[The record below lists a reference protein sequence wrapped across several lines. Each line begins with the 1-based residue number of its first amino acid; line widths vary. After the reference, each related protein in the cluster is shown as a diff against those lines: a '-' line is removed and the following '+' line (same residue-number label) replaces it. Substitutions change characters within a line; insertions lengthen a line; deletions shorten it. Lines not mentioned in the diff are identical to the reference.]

1 MVERRS
7 SRRGPVVGIIRRP
20 LRAPVLPDRGGRSA
34 MVVPTAT
41 VIHGAGNELLAAA
54 LAWLNPRFLSEF
66 YPTGTSRFKCALN
79 PGVACEL
86 ADRGGFL
93 FPAPQQATLPLPVF
107 INTKS
112 I

>member
-1 MVERRS
+1 
-7 SRRGPVVGIIRRP
+7 
-20 LRAPVLPDRGGRSA
+20 

-66 YPTGTSRFKCALN
+66 YPTGTSHFKCALN

-86 ADRGGFL
+86 ADRGGSISRAL
-93 FPAPQQATLPLPVF
+93 RQTLLHRRFSSNPESCERRLHRQ
-107 INTKS
+107 S
-112 I
+112 LY